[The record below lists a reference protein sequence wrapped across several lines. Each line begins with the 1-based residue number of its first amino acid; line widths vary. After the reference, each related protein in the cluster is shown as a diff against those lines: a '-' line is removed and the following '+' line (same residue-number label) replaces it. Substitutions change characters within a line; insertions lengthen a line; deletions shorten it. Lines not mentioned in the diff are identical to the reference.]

1 MGAHDLCAPSL
12 FMLAPPVPIPP
23 PPPPPTTSWF
33 RRTLLEPVK
42 GWLKQGLTPD
52 QLART
57 LALGVACGL
66 VPMPGMT
73 TLLATTLAW
82 RLRLNVAA
90 MLLLGHLLTPLQVL
104 LFVPFFRWGA
114 RVFHHSAAAALSL
127 AQIKYQ
133 FMHPTAAGVDLLW
146 RASLGALLLW
156 AVAMVPLTFLLYR
169 GLRPVLERL
178 LVRLSKRKQESKM
191 ASTEGG
197 VTSC

>member
-1 MGAHDLCAPSL
+1 MLSAPE
-12 FMLAPPVPIPP
+12 PVPFIGPP
-23 PPPPPTTSWF
+23 PPTSWF

-52 QLART
+52 RLALT

-90 MLLLGHLLTPLQVL
+90 MLLLGHVLTPLQVL

-114 RVFHHSAAAALSL
+114 RLFHHSAAAALTIT
-127 AQIKYQ
+127 QIRHQ
-133 FMHPTAAGVDLLW
+133 FLHPSAAGGALLW

-178 LVRLSKRKQESKM
+178 LVRLSKPKPAAERPSSEM
-191 ASTEGG
+191 G
-197 VTSC
+197 VTP

>member
-1 MGAHDLCAPSL
+1 MP
-12 FMLAPPVPIPP
+12 PPVPIPP
-23 PPPPPTTSWF
+23 SNPPPTTSWF

-52 QLART
+52 RLALT

-90 MLLLGHLLTPLQVL
+90 MLLLGHVLTPLQVL

-114 RVFHHSAAAALSL
+114 RLFHHSAGASLSL

-133 FMHPTAAGVDLLW
+133 FLHPTAAGLSMLW

-169 GLRPVLERL
+169 VLRPVLERL
-178 LVRLSKRKQESKM
+178 LLRLSKPKSATKK
-191 ASTEGG
+191 ASSEVG
-197 VTSC
+197 VIR

>member
-1 MGAHDLCAPSL
+1 M
-12 FMLAPPVPIPP
+12 
-23 PPPPPTTSWF
+23 
-33 RRTLLEPVK
+33 

-52 QLART
+52 RLALT

-114 RVFHHSAAAALSL
+114 HLFHHAAAASLSL
-127 AQIKYQ
+127 PQIQHQ
-133 FMHPTAAGVDLLW
+133 FLHPTAAGVGLLW
-146 RASLGALLLW
+146 RASLGALLIW
-156 AVAMVPLTFLLYR
+156 AVAMVPLIFLLYH

-178 LVRLSKRKQESKM
+178 LTQLSKQKLKSEKPS
-191 ASTEGG
+191 SGSG
-197 VTSC
+197 VTP